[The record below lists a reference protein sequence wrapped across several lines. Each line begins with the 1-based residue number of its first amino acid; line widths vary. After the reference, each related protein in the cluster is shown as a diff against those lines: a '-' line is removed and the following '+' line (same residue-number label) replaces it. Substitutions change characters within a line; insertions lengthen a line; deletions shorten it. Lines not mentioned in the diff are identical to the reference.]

1 MRCRKAR
8 SLLSAACSD
17 ELDGRR
23 LAAVREHLASCP
35 ACQKEASYYTSVR
48 QAVRELP
55 RKALSEDFN
64 TRLLNRIAQ
73 ERFHETRTRAYLPK
87 RAPRLSWITVAP
99 VVAVMALA
107 LVVATSM
114 YQTDPSWPT
123 ASSTP
128 GIPGHMDDRYLTA
141 QPVSNPNMAIGM
153 SDDWSLRR
161 QLARAERLEEIS
173 RYLTSQYGFGNT
185 HLTSNRVNTG
195 GLQPAMPQFYFQRQP
210 VFRIYRVGGGTN
222 DREDH
227 RAY

>member
-17 ELDGRR
+17 ELDSRR

-35 ACQKEASYYTSVR
+35 ACRKEAAYYSSVR

-55 RKALSEDFN
+55 GKNLSEDFN

-73 ERFHETRTRAYLPK
+73 ERFQETRTRAYLPK
-87 RAPRLSWITVAP
+87 RAPRRSWLTVVP
-99 VVAVMALA
+99 VAAAMALA
-107 LVVATSM
+107 VVVATNM
-114 YQTDPSWPT
+114 YETEPNHPM

-128 GIPGHMDDRYLTA
+128 GIPGPMDDRYLTA

-153 SDDWSLRR
+153 SEDWSLRR

-185 HLTSNRVNTG
+185 HLTGSRVNTG
-195 GLQPAMPQFYFQRQP
+195 GLQPALPRFYFQQQP

-222 DREDH
+222 DREDDK
-227 RAY
+227 AY